1 MRKVLLIAGIIVFV
15 ACAIAFLAAIFF
27 NYAYMHVLD
36 GSTELY
42 ARLHSRAVIALVVGI
57 ALAVVGIVCF
67 IVRSKV

>member
-1 MRKVLLIAGIIVFV
+1 MRKILLIAGIILFV

-57 ALAVVGIVCF
+57 VLAAVGIVCF

>member
-1 MRKVLLIAGIIVFV
+1 MRKILLIAGIILFV

-36 GSTELY
+36 GSAELY

-57 ALAVVGIVCF
+57 VLAVVGIVCF

>member
-15 ACAIAFLAAIFF
+15 ACAIVFLAAIFF

-42 ARLHSRAVIALVVGI
+42 ARLHSRAVISLVVGI
-57 ALAVVGIVCF
+57 VLAVIGIVCF
-67 IVRSKV
+67 IVRSKI

>member
-15 ACAIAFLAAIFF
+15 ACAIAFIAAIFF
-27 NYAYMHVLD
+27 NYMYMHVLD

-42 ARLHSRAVIALVVGI
+42 ARLHSRAIISLI
-57 ALAVVGIVCF
+57 VGIVLAVIGTVLF